1 MKKKQIDVPNL
12 KLYLPQVL
20 EFVAEGRVQRR
31 RRNQKPLPQ
40 RILDLMKDANP
51 NEAHQGIVYCRI
63 YHEFKSIP
71 ITSSLQGHLTRFEFC
86 VN

>member
-1 MKKKQIDVPNL
+1 M
-12 KLYLPQVL
+12 L

-51 NEAHQGIVYCRI
+51 NEAHQGIVIAAFIRI
-63 YHEFKSIP
+63 LYQFPSQTLY
-71 ITSSLQGHLTRFEFC
+71 ITRLKLQKVSGES
-86 VN
+86 

>member
-1 MKKKQIDVPNL
+1 MNSEIDGSNL
-12 KLYLPQVL
+12 KLYLSAQVL

-51 NEAHQGIVYCRI
+51 NEAHQGTVYCRI
-63 YHEFKSIP
+63 FNPPYINRCTLE
-71 ITSSLQGHLTRFEFC
+71 
-86 VN
+86 